1 MKNESKFRAQEWE
14 LKLKA
19 LQNTARVQEQGELAK
34 EKVIKLAAVRTEQVT
49 RQVQERESAYYNNSA
64 DIESQI
70 RMVQMENERELLAIS
85 NRSALE
91 IAKNDAMDG
100 KIRALQSL
108 KTRKTVSTEKE
119 ALLRELLSI

>member
-1 MKNESKFRAQEWE
+1 MKNESRFRAQEWE

-70 RMVQMENERELLAIS
+70 RMIQMENERELLAIS

-100 KIRALQSL
+100 KIQALQSL